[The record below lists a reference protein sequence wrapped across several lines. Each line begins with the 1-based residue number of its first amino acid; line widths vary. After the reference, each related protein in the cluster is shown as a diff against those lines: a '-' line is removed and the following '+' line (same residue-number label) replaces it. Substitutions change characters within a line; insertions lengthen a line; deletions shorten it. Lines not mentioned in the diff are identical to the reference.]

1 MEGSGES
8 VMEGSG
14 EGVMEGRRE
23 GVMEGSREGV
33 WGAHNDGVP
42 QREELVKQDKGEAHG
57 STNFGKERV
66 EETRGQLLKHSTEE
80 EEEEEEEEGMR
91 EYEGSFVAEVR
102 RFVHRH
108 SVMFDIVTDERL
120 AMETVP
126 TLHNLKSEES
136 CEHYDVIITSSWSLG
151 CVSPCS

>member
-1 MEGSGES
+1 MEGSGEDVREGS
-8 VMEGSG
+8 RKGVMVGSGEGVMEGSG
-14 EGVMEGRRE
+14 EGV
-23 GVMEGSREGV
+23 
-33 WGAHNDGVP
+33 WGARSDGVP
-42 QREELVKQDKGEAHG
+42 QREELVKQDEGEARG
-57 STNFGKERV
+57 GVDIGKERV
-66 EETRGQLLKHSTEE
+66 EETRGQLLKHST